1 MKKKESALKNFVGVN
16 ILLRLTFFESNNY
29 FNYSRLERIIL
40 LTGFRKGFG
49 KIDFIL
55 TP

>member
-1 MKKKESALKNFVGVN
+1 MKKKENALKKPCKSK
-16 ILLRLTFFESNNY
+16 RLTEVNFFESNKY
-29 FNYSRLERIIL
+29 FKYSWLGRTIL
-40 LTGFRKGFG
+40 LTDFRKGFG